1 MNLLWITS
9 EDSKILKT
17 DAFAGL
23 YSYLKEELEG
33 FNFFYG

>member
-1 MNLLWITS
+1 MNLLRITS

-23 YSYLKEELEG
+23 CSYLKEELEG